1 MTDTASRAI
10 WDALYAGGDYA
21 PIAPY
26 TDLMAFLARSFQR
39 RGAGRR
45 ILEVGCG
52 TAQNLLF
59 ARWSMGFEV
68 HGMDYS
74 DAAIAQAR
82 AAFVERGLEYGS
94 LEVMDALNL
103 TYPDARFDAVLERA
117 VLQQNRLDTARAM
130 FAEMSRVLR
139 PGGVLC
145 CNLAAEG
152 HFLFGQGEYLGGG
165 DFFNAE
171 HDGSRHFFSR
181 RDVLDLFA
189 GLEITRWALLTR
201 QDVMANRIVEQTH
214 VVEARKPA

>member
-10 WDALYAGGDYA
+10 WDALYAEGRYA

-26 TDLMAFLARSFQR
+26 TDLIAFLARAFQR
-39 RGAGRR
+39 EGGGRR
-45 ILEVGCG
+45 ILEIGCG

-59 ARWSMGFEV
+59 ANWSMGFEV

-74 DAAIAQAR
+74 ETAIRQAR
-82 AAFVERGLEYGS
+82 ESFLAKGLTYGS
-94 LEVMDALNL
+94 LEVMDALRL
-103 TYPDARFDAVLERA
+103 SYPDAAFDAVLERA
-117 VLQQNRLDTARAM
+117 VLQQNRLETARAM
-130 FAEMSRVLR
+130 FAEMRRVLK

-152 HFLFGQGEYLGGG
+152 HFLFGQGEYQGEG

-181 RDVLDLFA
+181 RDILDLFD
-189 GLEITRWALLTR
+189 GLEITRWMLHTR
-201 QDVMANRIVEQTH
+201 QDVTANRTVEQTH